1 MAELKEEHFEVID
14 RNKSL
19 NFDKQNTAKLNEAR
33 EIYNQTNGLQNISE
47 HELNK
52 FNRLMKYNL

>member
-52 FNRLMKYNL
+52 FNRLMKYGV

>member
-33 EIYNQTNGLQNISE
+33 EIYNRTNGLQNISE